1 MSLYFS
7 DFTRTSLLFIFLSL
21 FLLTACEDGDKGA
34 SKRKK
39 TAHLVETVKASYQN
53 ISIKRTI
60 TGTLQPV
67 REVRIINQTEGLL
80 TDLPVFPGDIVKQG
94 QTLAQLDDARLKAEL
109 QKARASLEQAKLD
122 LHRLQELA
130 PKKMASESEIAQA
143 KTQLDIATA
152 ELQLKQTEFTHTRIT
167 APMDGTISERLVEPG
182 DVIPLYTH
190 ILSIIDTSTLKAE
203 INLSELLLPA
213 IKTGNSVNI
222 SIDALG
228 KQTFSGS
235 IARIYPSIDKNTRKG
250 IIEITLN
257 PVPAGAL
264 PGQLCRVTIAT
275 ASTARLMI
283 PYDAVRHD
291 KKGSFVYAVINNQ
304 AIRVNI
310 SLGIQQGE
318 LVEVVNGLEDQ
329 QTIISKG
336 FFGLKEKMDVKTASP
351 DIKAAAR

>member
-1 MSLYFS
+1 MSLYFTAFS
-7 DFTRTSLLFIFLSL
+7 RTSLITILLSL
-21 FLLTACEDGDKGA
+21 FVLSACDGDDDNG

-39 TAHLVETVKASYQN
+39 AAHLVESVKASYHN
-53 ISIKRTI
+53 ISIRRTI

-94 QTLAQLDDARLKAEL
+94 QSLAQLDDARLKAEL

-122 LHRLQELA
+122 LRRLQELA
-130 PKKMASESEIAQA
+130 PKKMASESEVAQA

-152 ELQLKQTEFTHTRIT
+152 ELQLKQTVFTHTQIT
-167 APMDGTISERLVEPG
+167 APMDGSISERRVEPG
-182 DVIPLYTH
+182 DVIPVYTH
-190 ILSIIDTSTLKAE
+190 IVSIIDTSTLKAE
-203 INLSELLLPA
+203 INLSELLLPS
-213 IKTGNSVNI
+213 IKTGNSVEI
-222 SIDALG
+222 AIDALG
-228 KQTFSGS
+228 KQRFSGS
-235 IARIYPSIDKNTRKG
+235 IARIYPTIDKNTRKG

-291 KKGSFVYAVINNQ
+291 KQGSFVYAVIDNM
-304 AIRVNI
+304 ATRVNV

-318 LVEVVNGLEDQ
+318 LIEVVDGIEDQ
-329 QTIISKG
+329 QSIISKG
-336 FFGLKEKMDVKTASP
+336 FFGLKDKMKVKTAGTET
-351 DIKAAAR
+351 ATVTQ